1 MIWVGTSGYNYPEW
15 RGSFYP
21 PGFPTSQMLPFY
33 VKHFSTVEINY
44 TSYHFPTQKSVLG
57 WMAETPGEF
66 KLALKVPRRLTF
78 TQPGP
83 KTGGLMRTFCELA
96 ALLGP
101 KQAPILMQLPPGMP
115 REIEHLR
122 KLLEVLPEGPDVA
135 IELRDAS
142 WHTDDVYDL
151 LRSRRVA
158 MCISDSE
165 ELQTPLVQTSHF
177 SYFRLRHEGYM
188 DADVE
193 RWAGH
198 VAATRGDAYV
208 YFKHEGTGS
217 GPRYAAL
224 LMQHLGLPRPGPA
237 G

>member
-21 PGFPTSQMLPFY
+21 PGFPTSQMLAFY
-33 VKHFSTVEINY
+33 VRHFPSVEINY
-44 TSYHFPTQKSVLG
+44 TSYHFPTQKNVLG
-57 WMAETPGEF
+57 WAGETPSDF

-78 TQPGP
+78 TPPGP
-83 KTGGLMRTFCELA
+83 KTGGLLRTFCELA
-96 ALLGP
+96 AGLGP
-101 KQAPILMQLPPGMP
+101 KQAPVLMQLAPGMP
-115 REIEHLR
+115 LDLDFLR
-122 KLLEVLPEGPDVA
+122 KLLELVPEGPDMA

-142 WHTDDVYDL
+142 WHTDEVYEL
-151 LRSRRVA
+151 LRGRRVA

-177 SYFRLRHEGYM
+177 SYFRLRHEGYS

-193 RWAGH
+193 RWSTH
-198 VAATRGDAYV
+198 VADSRGDAFV

-217 GPRYAAL
+217 GPRYASL
-224 LMQHLGLPRPGPA
+224 LMDFLSLQRPA